1 RVSQRRGREP
11 ARTGV
16 LDHLCQ
22 VSLPT
27 PLKRQIDF
35 ITAPAEV
42 FPPKRK
48 PAPPEPPRKLA
59 AG

>member
-1 RVSQRRGREP
+1 EPERERP
-11 ARTGV
+11 V
-16 LDHLCQ
+16 
-22 VSLPT
+22 PT
-27 PLKRQIDF
+27 
-35 ITAPAEV
+35 PAEV